1 MSLCHHLA
9 LFGTKVY
16 NYIKHY
22 NKIDTQKVN
31 KLDLDKKELYE
42 KVNEYRKKDLRTL
55 FDKEEKTK
63 NEFKELENQ
72 LEILNKKFN
81 KKLKEEKSIKKK
93 ETKKE
98 IEKYNIEIENIEI
111 EKTKKKEYFIDQKY
125 EIEKQQKKMFS
136 KNNIDKELIN
146 SSKENI
152 ERLKNILSKIEEN
165 SGLVSDYERHK
176 TELFDK
182 TDFFKREKKKLN
194 DSLIKNEKKYKEKM
208 QKYNDKIEELNK
220 IKNELSNKNK
230 VFQEGLE
237 RFEKIEEKFIEH
249 KLLFNNATATKQK
262 ENLNL
267 TINSWY
273 SNKDDLRDAKDELKK
288 LINNFL
294 SKFETNNHFNFKK
307 SDEKEKYEKFAEL
320 LNDFII
326 KNKLEVSLKEIGKQ
340 FTMIV
345 DLISDKLNNLQSK
358 NYLIQKTVRKLE
370 DDFAKA
376 KFDNAKL
383 IEYIKIKAEPNKDN
397 KVLKRL
403 KEIIK
408 YKEDNFES
416 YDNFFFNFSKKN
428 KITDKSVELIINLIN
443 TIEENNTEE
452 IALVDLFNIYFK
464 IKEGGNETNWT
475 DKLKD
480 IGSDGTDLL
489 VKSIVFISLLSV
501 FIEKSKYKSRHK
513 FKIHCIIDEVGRISA
528 PYLKELINFANERNI
543 FIINGLPNESKL
555 ERKYNYTYKLTKEDD
570 NTVSIEQLLINFI

>member
-63 NEFKELENQ
+63 KEFKELENQ